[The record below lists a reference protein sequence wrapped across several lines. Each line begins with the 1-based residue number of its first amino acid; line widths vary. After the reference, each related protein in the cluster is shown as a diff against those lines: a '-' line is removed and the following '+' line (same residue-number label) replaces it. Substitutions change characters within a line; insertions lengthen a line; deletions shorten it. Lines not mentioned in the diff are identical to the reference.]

1 MSMIFA
7 QPCSW
12 QIGQRGR
19 TAAGRDQRRPLMRAE
34 CHRRRQER
42 RHSALFGFADNGRT
56 AVAAHQFVIH
66 QVVTAEEGAPTE
78 RSETMRVSASSISSG
93 VVVNEIVSIS
103 TSLEF
108 IASGPK
114 NCASTLNNMLFCRA
128 T

>member
-1 MSMIFA
+1 MFFSE
-7 QPCSW
+7 PCSG
-12 QIGQRGR
+12 QIGQGR
-19 TAAGRDQRRPLMRAE
+19 RAAAGRDQRRPLMRAE

-42 RHSALFGFADNGRT
+42 RHAALFGFVDNGRA

-66 QVVTAEEGAPTE
+66 QVVMPKKAAPTE

-108 IASGPK
+108 MASGPK

>member
-1 MSMIFA
+1 M
-7 QPCSW
+7 P
-12 QIGQRGR
+12 
-19 TAAGRDQRRPLMRAE
+19 
-34 CHRRRQER
+34 
-42 RHSALFGFADNGRT
+42 LFGFVDNGRA

-66 QVVTAEEGAPTE
+66 QVVIAEEGGPDRAVGDE
-78 RSETMRVSASSISSG
+78 RVSASSISLG

-108 IASGPK
+108 MASGPK